1 MPALASI
8 LAETRTRVAHL
19 EGKGAELAQRARQAP
34 AARPFPGVLGATIG
48 VIAEVK
54 RRSPSQGPIRPD
66 LDAVRFAR
74 SYERGGAAAISV
86 LTEERHFGGSLE
98 DLQRVAAAVSVPVL
112 RKDFIIHEA
121 QIHEAR
127 IAGASAVLLIARI
140 LEPAQLRELAAAV
153 REWQMTPLVEVHDV
167 SELDAALGA
176 EPDVLGVNARDLD
189 TLVMTPERAEA
200 IMRQIPAGVTLVAES
215 GVQTRA
221 DVERLA
227 ACGADVVLVGTS
239 VARQDDPEQAVR
251 DLTGVKRQVGVRR

>member
-19 EGKGAELAQRARQAP
+19 EGRSAELVRRARQAP
-34 AARPFPGVLGATIG
+34 PGRPFLRPLAATLG

-66 LDAVRFAR
+66 LDAARFAR
-74 SYERGGAAAISV
+74 SYEQGGAAAISV

-98 DLQRVAAAVSVPVL
+98 DLQHVAAAVSVPVL

-140 LEPAQLRELAAAV
+140 VEPRRLRELANVV
-153 REWQMTPLVEVHDV
+153 REWQMTPLIEVHDAA
-167 SELDAALGA
+167 ELDAALA
-176 EPDVLGVNARDLD
+176 AQPEVIGVNARDLD
-189 TLVMTPERAEA
+189 TLAMNPEGAEE
-200 IMRQIPAGVTLVAES
+200 IMRHIPAGVTLVAES

-227 ACGADVVLVGTS
+227 ACGADAVLVGTS

-251 DLTGVKRQVGVRR
+251 ALTGVRRQPRK

>member
-8 LAETRTRVAHL
+8 LAEARTRVALL
-19 EGKGAELAQRARQAP
+19 EGRGAELAKRARQAP
-34 AARPFPGVLGATIG
+34 PGKPFPGALGAAVG

-54 RRSPSQGPIRPD
+54 RRSPSQGAIRPD
-66 LDAVRFAR
+66 LDAVRLAL
-74 SYERGGAAAISV
+74 SYERGGAAAVSV

-140 LEPAQLRELAAAV
+140 LEPEQLRTLAAAV
-153 REWQMTPLVEVHDV
+153 REWHMTPLIEVHDTD
-167 SELDAALGA
+167 ELDAALA
-176 EPDVLGVNARDLD
+176 ARPDVLGVNARDLD
-189 TLVMTPERAEA
+189 TLAMNPERAEE
-200 IMRQIPAGVTLVAES
+200 IMRDVPTGVTLVAES

-251 DLTGVKRQVGVRR
+251 ALTGVRRRPRK

>member
-19 EGKGAELAQRARQAP
+19 EGKGAELARRARQTARS
-34 AARPFPGVLGATIG
+34 RPFLPKLAATVG

-66 LDAVRFAR
+66 LDAAGLAR
-74 SYERGGAAAISV
+74 SYEQGGAEAISV
-86 LTEERHFGGSLE
+86 LTEERHFGGSLG

-140 LEPAQLRELAAAV
+140 LEPQQLRDLAAAI
-153 REWQMTPLVEVHDV
+153 RESHMTPLIEVHDAD
-167 SELDAALGA
+167 ELDAALSA
-176 EPDVLGVNARDLD
+176 QPEVLGVNARDLD
-189 TLVMTPERAEA
+189 TLAMNPERAEE
-200 IMRQIPAGVTLVAES
+200 IMRHIPAGVTLVAES
-215 GVQTRA
+215 GVQSRA

-251 DLTGVKRQVGVRR
+251 ALTGVRRVGR

>member
-19 EGKGAELAQRARQAP
+19 EGKGAELAAQARQAP
-34 AARPFPGVLGATIG
+34 PGRPFLLKLAATVG

-54 RRSPSQGPIRPD
+54 RRSPSQGAIRPD

-74 SYERGGAAAISV
+74 SYEQGGAAAISV

-140 LEPAQLRELAAAV
+140 LEPQQLRDLAVAI
-153 REWQMTPLVEVHDV
+153 RESHMTPLIEVHDAD
-167 SELDAALGA
+167 ELDAALSA
-176 EPDVLGVNARDLD
+176 QPEVLGVNARDLD
-189 TLVMTPERAEA
+189 TLAMNPGRAEE
-200 IMRQIPAGVTLVAES
+200 IMRHVPADVTLVAES
-215 GVQTRA
+215 GVQSRG

-227 ACGADVVLVGTS
+227 ECGADVVLVGTS

-251 DLTGVKRQVGVRR
+251 ALTGVRRQPRK

>member
-19 EGKGAELAQRARQAP
+19 EGKGAELAKRARQAP
-34 AARPFPGVLGATIG
+34 PGPSFLPKLTATVA

-54 RRSPSQGPIRPD
+54 RRSPSQGTIRAD
-66 LDAVRFAR
+66 LDAVRCAR
-74 SYERGGAAAISV
+74 SYEQGGAAAISV
-86 LTEERHFGGSLE
+86 LTEERHFGGSLG

-140 LEPAQLRELAAAV
+140 LEASQLRDLADAI
-153 REWQMTPLVEVHDV
+153 RESRMTPLIEVHDAG
-167 SELDAALGA
+167 ELDAALSAQPG
-176 EPDVLGVNARDLD
+176 VLGVNARDLD
-189 TLVMTPERAEA
+189 TLTMNPGRAEE
-200 IMRQIPAGVTLVAES
+200 IMRQVPANVTLVAES
-215 GVQTRA
+215 GVQSRA

-227 ACGADVVLVGTS
+227 ACGADAVLVGTS

-251 DLTGVKRQVGVRR
+251 ALTGVRRQPRK

>member
-19 EGKGAELAQRARQAP
+19 EGKAAELARRARQVP
-34 AARPFPGVLGATIG
+34 PGRPFLTRLAAPLEI
-48 VIAEVK
+48 IAEVK

-66 LDAVRFAR
+66 LDAVSFAR

-86 LTEERHFGGSLE
+86 LTEERHFGGSLD

-121 QIHEAR
+121 QVHEAR

-140 LEPAQLRELAAAV
+140 LETRQLRDLAAAI
-153 REWQMTPLVEVHDV
+153 RESRMTPLIEVHEAD
-167 SELDAALGA
+167 ELDAALSA
-176 EPDVLGVNARDLD
+176 EPELLGVNARDLD
-189 TLVMTPERAEA
+189 TLAMNPRRAEE
-200 IMRQIPAGVTLVAES
+200 IMRRVPRGITLVAES
-215 GVQTRA
+215 GVQSRA

-227 ACGADVVLVGTS
+227 RAGADVVLVGTS

-251 DLTGVKRQVGVRR
+251 ALTGVRRQPRK

>member
-1 MPALASI
+1 MRALASI

-19 EGKGAELAQRARQAP
+19 EGRGAELANRASAAP
-34 AARPFPGVLGATIG
+34 PGPPFLAKLAATVG

-54 RRSPSQGPIRPD
+54 RRSPSQGAIRPD

-74 SYERGGAAAISV
+74 SYEQGGAAAISV
-86 LTEERHFGGSLE
+86 LTEERHFGGSLA

-112 RKDFIIHEA
+112 RKDFIIHDA

-140 LEPAQLRELAAAV
+140 LEPPQMRDLAAAI
-153 REWQMTPLVEVHDV
+153 RECRMTPLIEVHDAH
-167 SELDAALGA
+167 ELDAAMSA
-176 EPDVLGVNARDLD
+176 QPEVLGVNARDLD
-189 TLVMTPERAEA
+189 TLAMNPRRAEE
-200 IMRQIPAGVTLVAES
+200 IMRRVPASVTLVAES
-215 GVQTRA
+215 GVQSRA

-251 DLTGVKRQVGVRR
+251 ALTGVKRVPR

>member
-1 MPALASI
+1 
-8 LAETRTRVAHL
+8 
-19 EGKGAELAQRARQAP
+19 
-34 AARPFPGVLGATIG
+34 
-48 VIAEVK
+48 
-54 RRSPSQGPIRPD
+54 
-66 LDAVRFAR
+66 
-74 SYERGGAAAISV
+74 
-86 LTEERHFGGSLE
+86 GGSLE